1 MRSVL
6 LLLAALWAVPLHAT
20 DTTSSAS
27 DSLPRS
33 PVPVQVPP
41 PPWQN
46 GLRSLVLPGWGQFTV
61 GHPIRGTVAGIM
73 DVWLYADVAQ
83 RTWTSIPKLRRTTR
97 DLDLQV
103 ASQRTFVDKDAAAVA
118 SDTTN
123 MDAKA
128 NLVSSKALLRS
139 LQDSASKARGRART
153 SADYRNCEA
162 AWAAGV
168 HLYAVADAAEDAWL
182 QRGGRRPVTDMA
194 TAAIASAVVPGLGQ
208 IYNTHYSK
216 AALLY
221 CGVIGAVVSYQSHQS
236 MVEFWQG
243 ENTRALSDSTSTT
256 EIQQQL
262 VFFRKR
268 RNQYVWGL
276 GLIYVYQILDAV
288 VDARLSRVD
297 QPFPVT
303 ISPTLPD
310 PGLLVSWKF

>member
-6 LLLAALWAVPLHAT
+6 LLVAAFGAVPLRAA
-20 DTTSSAS
+20 DTASTAS
-27 DSLPRS
+27 DSAHVRPGLE
-33 PVPVQVPP
+33 VPP
-41 PPWQN
+41 PAWMN
-46 GLRSLVLPGWGQFTV
+46 GLRSAVLPGWGQFST
-61 GHPIRGTVAGIM
+61 GHPIRGAVAGIL
-73 DVWLYADVAQ
+73 DVWLYADAAQ
-83 RTWTSIPKLRRTTR
+83 RTWSSIPKLRRTTR
-97 DLDLQV
+97 ALEAEV
-103 ASQRTFVDKDAAAVA
+103 AYRKTFVDKDAAIYAA
-118 SDTTN
+118 DTTDA
-123 MDAKA
+123 DAKS
-128 NLVSSKALLRS
+128 NLVADRTVLRS

-153 SADYRNCEA
+153 SADYRNCEV
-162 AWAAGV
+162 AWAVGV
-168 HLYAVADAAEDAWL
+168 HLYAITDAAEDAWL

-194 TAAIASAVVPGLGQ
+194 TAAIASALVPGLGQ

-221 CGVIGAVVSYQSHQS
+221 CGVIGAVASYQSHQS

-243 ENTRALSDSTSTT
+243 ENARAIADSTSTT

-276 GLIYVYQILDAV
+276 GLIYAYQILDAV

-297 QPFPVT
+297 QPFPIS

-310 PGLLVSWKF
+310 PGLLVSWEF